1 LRYRKIGFCFL
12 FILLTVLLFGCQK
25 DNSRPGRETEIDLS
39 GYKNSDIL
47 ITAQDL
53 KQKLEDPN
61 VLIFDASTPEL
72 YAKGHIPG
80 AINVPWQKLSYVQGK
95 PGDKNWGV
103 SMNKEDLTRALEAL
117 GVDNSKTVVCYTDVL
132 KGPGADGRLVW
143 QMRMAGF
150 KNAKLLAGGFNAW
163 KNMGYEVTREPGKVT
178 PATGLML
185 QDYDES
191 YNATT
196 EYIAA
201 NLGKVK
207 LIDCRTK
214 KEFEGDTS
222 HGEARGGHIAGA
234 IHLEWKKL
242 LYSDGTPKKA
252 EEIIAL
258 LEDQGFTP
266 DDEFIIY

>member
-1 LRYRKIGFCFL
+1 
-12 FILLTVLLFGCQK
+12 
-25 DNSRPGRETEIDLS
+25 
-39 GYKNSDIL
+39 
-47 ITAQDL
+47 
-53 KQKLEDPN
+53 
-61 VLIFDASTPEL
+61 
-72 YAKGHIPG
+72 
-80 AINVPWQKLSYVQGK
+80 
-95 PGDKNWGV
+95 
-103 SMNKEDLTRALEAL
+103 
-117 GVDNSKTVVCYTDVL
+117 
-132 KGPGADGRLVW
+132 
-143 QMRMAGF
+143 
-150 KNAKLLAGGFNAW
+150 
-163 KNMGYEVTREPGKVT
+163 
-178 PATGLML
+178 ML